1 MENKILAKVNG
12 REITQK
18 DIELSIER
26 FPEERQRYLQTEEGQ
41 KQLLEQLVAFELYYN
56 YGKEVNLENSEEFKE
71 RLEGVKRDI
80 LTQMA
85 VDKALSEVEVSEEEV
100 SSYYEANKHMFVDG
114 ESVVARHILV
124 DSEELA
130 REVQDKVKNG
140 ESFESAAEEYSS
152 CPSKAQGGNLGRFG
166 RGQMVP
172 EFEEV
177 AFELEVGTISDPVK
191 TQFGF
196 HIIKVEEKQ
205 EPKVK
210 SFDEM
215 KDMIK
220 AQLYQERQN
229 YKYMTFVEELKN
241 KYSVEM

>member
-1 MENKILAKVNG
+1 MENKVLAKVNG

-18 DIELSIER
+18 DIELSIQR
-26 FPEERQRYLQTEEGQ
+26 FPQERQRYLETEEGQ
-41 KQLLEQLVAFELYYN
+41 RQLLEQLVAFELYYN
-56 YGKEVNLENSEEFKE
+56 YAKEINLENSDEFKE
-71 RLEGVKRDI
+71 KLEGVKRDM

-85 VDKALSEVEVSEEEV
+85 VDKALSDVKVLEEEV
-100 SSYYEANKHMFVDG
+100 VSYYEANKHMFVDG
-114 ESVVARHILV
+114 ESVVAKHILV

-130 REVQDKVKNG
+130 REIQDKVKNG
-140 ESFESAAEEYSS
+140 ESFESAAEKYSS

-177 AFELEVGTISDPVK
+177 AFGLEVGAISDPVK

-196 HIIKVEEKQ
+196 HIIKVEDKQ

-215 KDMIK
+215 EDMIRS
-220 AQLYQERQN
+220 QLYQERQN
-229 YKYMTFVEELKN
+229 YKYMTFLDELKK

>member
-1 MENKILAKVNG
+1 MENKVLAKVNG
-12 REITQK
+12 REITQE
-18 DIELSIER
+18 DIQLSIER
-26 FPEERQRYLQTEEGQ
+26 FPKEKQSFLSSEEGQ
-41 KQLLEQLVAFELYYN
+41 RQLLEQLVAFELYYN
-56 YGKEVNLENSEEFKE
+56 YAKEINLEDSEEFKE
-71 RLEGVKRDI
+71 RLEIVKRDI

-85 VDKALSEVEVSEEEV
+85 VDKALSEVKVSEEEV
-100 SSYYEANKHMFVDG
+100 ASYYETNKHMFIDG

-140 ESFESAAEEYSS
+140 ESFESAAEKYSS
-152 CPSKAQGGNLGRFG
+152 CPSKAQGGNLGRFE

-177 AFELEVGTISDPVK
+177 AFELEVGVISEPVK

-196 HIIKVEEKQ
+196 HIIKVEDKQ
-205 EPKVK
+205 EPKAK
-210 SFDEM
+210 SFDEV
-215 KDMIK
+215 KGMIK

-241 KYSVEM
+241 KYSVQM